1 LNVSPFL
8 VASLNKNRY
17 LCGQFLKRKTV
28 MKTKIAIVG
37 LGGVGGYFGGMLAKQ
52 YAENPEVEIYFVARG
67 EHLKKIKEFGL
78 KLITENGTFHIF
90 PTLATDN
97 IAEIGTV
104 DYIIMTPKSY
114 DLDSTVVQI
123 KPMIGPNTVI
133 LPLLNGIDN
142 SERIRDL
149 LPETEVWDGCCY
161 IVAKINEPGV
171 VENSGSVHRLVFG
184 YQNQT
189 SERLLSFEK
198 LLKEAG
204 LEAEFHKDILTS
216 IWKKFLFISSSASLT
231 SYFDV
236 TYGALLIDESRKE
249 TFDNLLI
256 EFLQVAN
263 AEGIAVDKTDVE
275 RLIHQIKSLP
285 FETTT
290 SMHRDFTAGKNTEVQ
305 SLTGIV
311 VKLGK
316 KHGIETPTYDM
327 VYSSLLEKMK
337 V

>member
-1 LNVSPFL
+1 
-8 VASLNKNRY
+8 
-17 LCGQFLKRKTV
+17 

-37 LGGVGGYFGGMLAKQ
+37 LGGVGGYFGGMLAKHFSN
-52 YAENPEVEIYFVARG
+52 NPEVEIYFVARG
-67 EHLKKIKEFGL
+67 EHLRKIKENGL
-78 KLITENGTFHIF
+78 KLITEIGTFQIY
-90 PTLATDN
+90 PKLATDKVD
-97 IAEIGTV
+97 EIGTA

-114 DLDSTVVQI
+114 DLDATVEQM
-123 KPMIGPNTVI
+123 KPMIGPDTVI

-142 SERIRDL
+142 SERIRVL

-184 YQNQT
+184 NQNQN
-189 SERLLSFEK
+189 SERLVSFEK
-198 LLKEAG
+198 LLKAAG
-204 LEAEFHKDILTS
+204 LEADFHSDILTA

-236 TYGALLIDESRKE
+236 TYGALLTDELRKK
-249 TFDNLLI
+249 TLSDILA
-256 EFLQVAN
+256 EFLLVAN
-263 AEGIAVDKTDVE
+263 AEGIALDKSDAE
-275 RLIHQIKSLP
+275 KLIHQIESLP

-290 SMHRDFTAGKNTEVQ
+290 SMHRDFIAGKNTEVH

-316 KHGIETPTYDM
+316 KHGIAIPTYEK
-327 VYSSLLEKMK
+327 VYNSLTERMK
-337 V
+337 K